1 MCYYNHLV
9 GKRREKTEFGL
20 LSSKQA
26 QHNSYGRSLQLNVM
40 IDSLSISHHFT
51 HNDFRLSA
59 EDGRQNDYSIEVHH
73 L

>member
-9 GKRREKTEFGL
+9 GKRREKKEFGL

-26 QHNSYGRSLQLNVM
+26 QHNSWGGSLQLNVM
-40 IDSLSISHHFT
+40 IDSPSIIHLCT

-59 EDGRQNDYSIEVHH
+59 EDGGQNDYSIEVHH